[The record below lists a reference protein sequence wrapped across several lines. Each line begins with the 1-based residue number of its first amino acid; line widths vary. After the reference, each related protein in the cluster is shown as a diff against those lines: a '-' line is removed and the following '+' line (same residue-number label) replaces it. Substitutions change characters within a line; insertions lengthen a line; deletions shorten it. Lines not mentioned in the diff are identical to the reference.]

1 MIRGTDLLLYNGET
15 PSNYYGTST
24 PVGVG
29 ALSGLHGRDMTGE
42 YGTATATGIDINH
55 GYNTTATA
63 RPGTSIYNPNII
75 YNNNNTLDV
84 NYSSFEIGQGG
95 FWNKNNSA
103 LRNAIYNDSSGTLNV
118 YGTSWTGNIDVSI
131 FSNDIS
137 QDYNGYDATKPAQ
150 TWYAA
155 GSRGGTTFNIL
166 SRNAN
171 GIYNKGTLKISNVT
185 GTSNKF
191 INVGDAQNVAYGF
204 HIDNG
209 GVSASNYVEGSDGID
224 NAGGLTITS
233 STFGIDSGSS
243 NNGINAR
250 SGSTNTINYDRFTIY
265 GSSNNGINAQ
275 NNSTVDVDNS
285 SFIVGGSSNNGINAQ
300 NGSTV
305 DVDYSSFTVG
315 GSSNNGAVFS
325 NGANSNKLTNITTT
339 VTGTSSNG
347 ILFYN
352 GNGSADSSAVTL
364 ENLNGSVSGG
374 NHSSI
379 INMHNLANLVFKTTD
394 DNRDTHFAVTGS
406 SIGIDVNNS
415 GLEKKDLKFG
425 TTSNDKVVE
434 MTLTGDRN
442 VGININGGLTN
453 GTEIN
458 KEVSIG
464 KDTAPAN
471 GLDVA
476 VIGNENVVYNNY
488 GYAHKLTIENG
499 KTPMATTA
507 LAGNGRIIIGAWNN
521 GNVLGY
527 DKNIIFAN
535 QGYVQGPNHDSS
547 VKLNHIE
554 VAGDKNTIAYFAKGN
569 GQYSANNWLSTNNPN
584 VGFFDGNVE
593 LQGVI
598 GKYELHNNNGATPS
612 DKISENNVG
621 VYASSGQ
628 RDTLKTDIIGQSTP
642 VTLKDLNI
650 TNLNIGVGPHAK
662 YTTLVYADN
671 GTVVDVANTNSS
683 VLGVANTI
691 SDGQLLDTTNK
702 WGYGVAY
709 DALSDYTT
717 IGYAKG
723 IFDSNANNFLNNM
736 THGLDTLPSEV
747 KFSSNVDMVSKHG
760 VAYHADAGGKISAL
774 KTRAGGWQS
783 IIGLAE
789 GSNGTTSNG
798 TTYKNMITGGDTT
811 ESGSIV
817 VVEGNIVAADNS
829 LFNNDPTTIVSR
841 GRVMTDK
848 QFAYDNAAG
857 VAKNGGKVVF
867 KKATVATTTIEDPVG
882 TAPTKS
888 IIFGLGGYAEGAGS
902 QVIYTSKTL
911 NSANGASALIVSGT
925 KGALYATD
933 NGYVEFNGNII
944 HKNNAGSGKSTGTSN
959 EGAGITTAAEN
970 VGGTGLSGNDHKNV
984 PIFYVNRQNAN
995 DTAGITFNDETKIDL
1010 YDGILLT
1017 GDQYYHGQTRYWN
1030 SAIGNDYNGH
1040 YSDYYKEANKATNDR
1055 TAWEKAKYRGMKN
1068 VTVNLVSS
1076 ADGEIDLGLVNQAS
1090 KEIEWNQN
1098 QDKTGGTF
1106 LTGIGEFA
1114 GGMTIKN
1121 GSTAN
1126 NKSTS
1131 TAMGV
1136 NSSIINGKFKIST
1149 KVDLSDNIAKNNKA
1163 LFVTTPTPPAVDNT
1177 ISNDPFNNIKME
1189 SEYVT
1194 IDSGALV
1201 AGDGTNL
1208 AGQGLSMANS
1218 LFRWDKDNVT
1228 YRRSK
1233 NTESGYENSGTV
1245 NIWGGSDTDAVTG
1258 INVAYGTIENKDSGK
1273 VYVDHGNALVGTD
1286 GSILTNKGKIVVT
1299 GLYNP
1304 ATQTGS
1310 AYASGIINAPTA
1322 VTGRSVET
1330 APKGE
1335 NYGIVGISTKD
1346 VLDHNSYN
1354 RDRYGENK
1362 VNITNIADGANGTIE
1377 VAGEMA
1383 VGIYAKNVNQKNYI
1397 QNVNDSQF
1405 AKSNDVTVE
1414 YDNQNATSA
1423 DAIKLNYGTNGTTNT
1438 AMKEN
1443 NSLHGV
1449 GIALVEADK
1458 DSNVAYRGGII
1469 NLNTQNKGIGQTAD
1483 ILTFENGIGIYGESA
1498 KINFKGDSTGLT
1510 VDTGSDGAGIWVTDD
1525 STISSR
1531 ADRLGTPKTL
1541 NYNYK
1546 GYNDKKGFGMI
1557 FGSTDPNNRY
1567 GVTTAEN
1574 YLDIKFNNNG
1584 DTNLTLAIEKAQTS
1598 PGTINAGKGTTR
1610 GIAGILVNTDTTD
1623 YVKNYGD
1630 IKEDKSKTNVR
1641 AYGAVVNRGHFENH
1655 GNIELS
1661 DSLNEDA
1668 SNVEKNDLKKV
1679 NAGIIA
1685 NYHDKDARENTW
1697 IVNHGDI
1704 KVGTKSSKNVGGFG
1718 IYGYN
1723 IENYGKDDGTQSTIT
1738 INKNSYGIYSGDGNV
1753 KIQKTKLL
1761 VGNDTVLGSPT
1772 TTRTTAPATDILK
1785 GRETDAAYG
1794 VYIGD
1799 NSLLSGKNRDVEVSA
1814 DMDIDRFSYG
1824 IVLQNNANA
1833 DLPGS
1838 GATTNVKIGDG
1849 LYTLDSKGKVASLTP
1864 TSSPTIVLG
1873 SNQNAGGQ
1881 VKSTAPSN
1889 PKNEKDPLEQG
1900 NAVYYYSADKNS
1912 KASSYANVTMNGDY
1926 NIAYYTKGSVDNFG
1940 TIDLR
1945 SQNDLTAGNPDHG
1958 YGNLGIVSLNAD
1970 KPSTNYGTITTG
1982 MSDTVNMMYSAGM
1995 AAGINIYDKKGQF
2008 LRTEDEGYVVNR
2020 GKIVVAEEQGIG
2032 MFATGSRSKAINY
2045 GDIELTKPQSIGMYL
2060 DHGATGENYGTITGD
2075 ASNLKGVVA
2084 INGGYIKNYGKIE
2097 VKGTGSEGIITDN
2110 IDVKTNNTDGSGDL
2124 YGGTESSIKYVTSG
2138 NPKTTGVGTTITMPG
2153 IVPLTKITVDGV
2165 DTPIFNVETDAAN
2178 PGDVANNITINSS
2191 IQTGGTRIIDLK
2203 AIDEWGNPVWPQRDK
2218 PQLSE
2223 ITSIGMYVD
2232 TSGVRYTNPIDGLQ
2246 NLSKLGEV
2254 NLYFGPEATLYTN
2267 SKAIRIGDTV
2277 DSTGTVIKSNILKPF
2292 NDALTNLP
2300 GGAVV
2305 NPLSASLTWQVA
2317 AKLDS
2322 NNQLSEIYM
2331 SKVPYHSFAYDNDKS
2346 LVNFTNNLDNIYEI
2360 AKPQSAEK
2368 VIFNKL
2374 NSLGNGEGHILA
2386 QAFDQMRGHIYGG
2399 VQQRIKSTSDI
2410 LTGEMNGLR
2419 SDRNVS
2425 KDSNKFKAFGQRN
2438 EFKTDTAGMPDWYSN
2453 AGGFA
2458 FVHEDETVRLGQS
2471 SGWSAGVVNNYFTF
2485 KDLSKSYENQAMAKV
2500 GVFKT
2505 IPLDAN
2511 GTFVLSLGG
2520 DGFFGRNDMKRRF
2533 WVVDQ
2538 EFRAKAS
2545 YYSYGA
2551 GLNAG
2556 LEKAFVINDGF
2567 SIVPNVGI
2575 RAEYGRFSSIH
2586 EKGNMALNVKSDDY
2600 VSVKPSAGID
2610 FRYSQEVFKNS
2621 NLTASLGFAYE
2632 NEIGKLYDIENE
2644 ARIVGAW
2651 TDYFG
2656 IRGDKED
2663 KRGNFKSDLKLGL
2676 DNGRFGFNVN
2686 TGYDSKGH
2694 NFRAG
2699 LGLKVL
2705 Y

>member
-1 MIRGTDLLLYNGET
+1 MSNNLRQIAKDLRSFVKRCKDVHYSDSLLISFLITGLLTIAPKLHADVASEQQEITAQTYDAITDLRQSFMRARKENEKSLKGAQSELVQLLKQGDQVIKSPWASFQFGTGYTNNDWGTTYRGRGGKYLEYYRRDNDLTKYVFDKDKHLYGATNLNIPRNQEPDALTINPANVHKPYTPAEVTKLDAMTLPTAPTFSPKAITPNSGYYKPYEFSTTKATFDPANPTTTDLQYNAYDGRNNLTGWGSNNNNNDTTITRGTFITRGATASSTYGSGRVAPTLNAPGDFNIVNTSGNHIGNITKITGDFRSNMESRHYDDGGATSTYYSDSDTWYGYVTFNGET
-15 PSNYYGTST
+15 TSNYYGTAG

-29 ALSGLHGRDMTGE
+29 ALSGLHGRDMTGHH
-42 YGTATATGIDINH
+42 GTLNAAAGSPDINH
-55 GYNTTATA
+55 GYVLAPGSPLGT
-63 RPGTSIYNPNII
+63 GTSIYNPSII
-75 YNNNNTLDV
+75 YNDNNNLQVDTSYFVVD
-84 NYSSFEIGQGG
+84 YGG
-95 FWNKNNSA
+95 FYNKNNSVT
-103 LRNAIYNDSSGTLNV
+103 RNAIFNKSGTLTV
-118 YGTSWTGNIDVSI
+118 SGTSWTGNMDGSI

-137 QDYNGYDATKPAQ
+137 NLNNGYDVANPGASH
-150 TWYAA
+150 WYA
-155 GSRGGTTFNIL
+155 GVYRKGTSFLIK

-171 GIYNKGTLKISNVT
+171 GIYNVGTAIISNVN
-185 GTSNKF
+185 GSDNFYDDGNKPK
-191 INVGDAQNVAYGF
+191 VGYGF
-204 HIDNG
+204 YIDNG
-209 GVSASNYVEGSDGID
+209 GVANANNVEGSDAID
-224 NAGGLTITS
+224 NKGTLTVS
-233 STFGIDSGSS
+233 SSSFGIGSGSS

-250 SGSTNTINYDRFTIY
+250 SGSTNTINYDSFTIN

-275 NNSTVDVDNS
+275 SGSTVDVDNS
-285 SFIVGGSSNNGINAQ
+285 SFAVGGSSNNGINAQ
-300 NGSTV
+300 SGSTV

-315 GSSNNGAVFS
+315 GSSNNGMVFS
-325 NGANSNKLTNITTT
+325 NGANSNKLTNITTS

-352 GNGSADSSAVTL
+352 GNGSGDNSTVTL
-364 ENLNGSVSGG
+364 ENLDGSVSGG
-374 NHSSI
+374 NSSSI

-434 MTLTGDRN
+434 MTLTGYRN

-453 GTEIN
+453 GTETD

-476 VIGNENVVYNNY
+476 VVGNENVVYNNY

-527 DKNIIFAN
+527 NKNIIFAN
-535 QGYVQGPNHDSS
+535 QGYVQGTNSHDSS

-554 VAGDKNTIAYFAKGN
+554 VAGDENTIAYFAKGN
-569 GQYSANNWLSTNNPN
+569 GQYSTNNWLSTNNPN

-598 GKYELHNNNGATPS
+598 GKYELHNNNGATPTPTSTPS

-628 RDTLKTDIIGQSTP
+628 RNTLTTDMIGQTTP
-642 VTLKDLNI
+642 VTLNDLKI
-650 TNLNIGVGPHAK
+650 TNLNIGVGPYAEH
-662 YTTLVYADN
+662 TTLVYADN
-671 GTVVDVANTNSS
+671 ETVVDVANTNTS
-683 VLGVANTI
+683 VLGVASTI

-723 IFDSNANNFLNNM
+723 IFNSNANNFLNNM

-760 VAYHADAGGKISAL
+760 VAYHADAGGKISAKL
-774 KTRAGGWQS
+774 TRAGGWQS

-789 GSNGTTSNG
+789 GSNGNTENG
-798 TTYKNMITGGDTT
+798 TTYKNMIKGGDTT
-811 ESGSIV
+811 EPGSIV

-829 LFNNDPTTIVSR
+829 LFSTDSIVSR
-841 GRVMTDK
+841 GRITTDK

-867 KKATVATTTIEDPVG
+867 KKATAATTTKEGSIN
-882 TAPTKS
+882 TAPDKS
-888 IIFGLGGYAEGAGS
+888 IIFGLGGYAEGTGS

-911 NSANGASALIVSGT
+911 DPTDGASALIVSGT

-970 VGGTGLSGNDHKNV
+970 VGGTGLSGNDHRNV
-984 PIFYVNRQNAN
+984 PIFYVNRKNAN
-995 DTAGITFNDETKIDL
+995 DTAGITFNDGTIIDL

-1030 SAIGNDYNGH
+1030 NAIGNDYNGH
-1040 YSDYYKEANKATNDR
+1040 YSDYYKEDNKATSDS

-1090 KEIEWNQN
+1090 KEIEWDQN

-1131 TAMGV
+1131 TAMGA

-1149 KVDLSDNIAKNNKA
+1149 KVDLSDNIAKNNNA
-1163 LFVTTPTPPAVDNT
+1163 LFVTGTANK

-1208 AGQGLSMANS
+1208 AGQGLNMANS

-1233 NTESGYENSGTV
+1233 NTESGYENSGEV
-1245 NIWGGSDTDAVTG
+1245 NVWGGSDTDAVTG

-1299 GLYNP
+1299 GLYDP
-1304 ATQTGS
+1304 ATQS
-1310 AYASGIINAPTA
+1310 AYTSGITNAPTA
-1322 VTGRSVET
+1322 AAGRSVET
-1330 APKGE
+1330 TPKGE

-1346 VLDHNSYN
+1346 VLDHSNYN

-1383 VGIYAKNVNQKNYI
+1383 VGIYANNVNQKNYM

-1423 DAIKLNYGTNGTTNT
+1423 DAIKLNYGTNGAAKTPMQQNK
-1438 AMKEN
+1438 A
-1443 NSLHGV
+1443 LHGA
-1449 GIALVEADK
+1449 GIALVETDK
-1458 DSNVAYRGGII
+1458 DFNAAYRGGII
-1469 NLNTQNKGIGQTAD
+1469 NLNTKNNGIGQTAD
-1483 ILTFENGIGIYGESA
+1483 ILTFENGIGVYGESA

-1557 FGSTDPNNRY
+1557 FGSTDPNNKY
-1567 GVTTAEN
+1567 SGTTAEN

-1584 DTNLTLAIEKAQTS
+1584 DTNLTLATEKAQTS
-1598 PGTINAGKGTTR
+1598 PGTITANKGTTR

-1704 KVGTKSSKNVGGFG
+1704 KVGTNSSKNVGGFG
-1718 IYGYN
+1718 IYGY
-1723 IENYGKDDGTQSTIT
+1723 
-1738 INKNSYGIYSGDGNV
+1738 
-1753 KIQKTKLL
+1753 
-1761 VGNDTVLGSPT
+1761 
-1772 TTRTTAPATDILK
+1772 
-1785 GRETDAAYG
+1785 
-1794 VYIGD
+1794 
-1799 NSLLSGKNRDVEVSA
+1799 
-1814 DMDIDRFSYG
+1814 
-1824 IVLQNNANA
+1824 
-1833 DLPGS
+1833 
-1838 GATTNVKIGDG
+1838 
-1849 LYTLDSKGKVASLTP
+1849 
-1864 TSSPTIVLG
+1864 
-1873 SNQNAGGQ
+1873 
-1881 VKSTAPSN
+1881 
-1889 PKNEKDPLEQG
+1889 
-1900 NAVYYYSADKNS
+1900 
-1912 KASSYANVTMNGDY
+1912 
-1926 NIAYYTKGSVDNFG
+1926 
-1940 TIDLR
+1940 
-1945 SQNDLTAGNPDHG
+1945 
-1958 YGNLGIVSLNAD
+1958 
-1970 KPSTNYGTITTG
+1970 
-1982 MSDTVNMMYSAGM
+1982 
-1995 AAGINIYDKKGQF
+1995 
-2008 LRTEDEGYVVNR
+2008 
-2020 GKIVVAEEQGIG
+2020 
-2032 MFATGSRSKAINY
+2032 
-2045 GDIELTKPQSIGMYL
+2045 
-2060 DHGATGENYGTITGD
+2060 
-2075 ASNLKGVVA
+2075 
-2084 INGGYIKNYGKIE
+2084 
-2097 VKGTGSEGIITDN
+2097 
-2110 IDVKTNNTDGSGDL
+2110 
-2124 YGGTESSIKYVTSG
+2124 
-2138 NPKTTGVGTTITMPG
+2138 
-2153 IVPLTKITVDGV
+2153 
-2165 DTPIFNVETDAAN
+2165 
-2178 PGDVANNITINSS
+2178 
-2191 IQTGGTRIIDLK
+2191 
-2203 AIDEWGNPVWPQRDK
+2203 
-2218 PQLSE
+2218 
-2223 ITSIGMYVD
+2223 
-2232 TSGVRYTNPIDGLQ
+2232 
-2246 NLSKLGEV
+2246 
-2254 NLYFGPEATLYTN
+2254 
-2267 SKAIRIGDTV
+2267 
-2277 DSTGTVIKSNILKPF
+2277 
-2292 NDALTNLP
+2292 
-2300 GGAVV
+2300 
-2305 NPLSASLTWQVA
+2305 
-2317 AKLDS
+2317 
-2322 NNQLSEIYM
+2322 
-2331 SKVPYHSFAYDNDKS
+2331 
-2346 LVNFTNNLDNIYEI
+2346 
-2360 AKPQSAEK
+2360 
-2368 VIFNKL
+2368 
-2374 NSLGNGEGHILA
+2374 
-2386 QAFDQMRGHIYGG
+2386 
-2399 VQQRIKSTSDI
+2399 
-2410 LTGEMNGLR
+2410 
-2419 SDRNVS
+2419 
-2425 KDSNKFKAFGQRN
+2425 
-2438 EFKTDTAGMPDWYSN
+2438 
-2453 AGGFA
+2453 
-2458 FVHEDETVRLGQS
+2458 
-2471 SGWSAGVVNNYFTF
+2471 
-2485 KDLSKSYENQAMAKV
+2485 
-2500 GVFKT
+2500 
-2505 IPLDAN
+2505 
-2511 GTFVLSLGG
+2511 
-2520 DGFFGRNDMKRRF
+2520 
-2533 WVVDQ
+2533 
-2538 EFRAKAS
+2538 
-2545 YYSYGA
+2545 
-2551 GLNAG
+2551 
-2556 LEKAFVINDGF
+2556 
-2567 SIVPNVGI
+2567 
-2575 RAEYGRFSSIH
+2575 
-2586 EKGNMALNVKSDDY
+2586 
-2600 VSVKPSAGID
+2600 
-2610 FRYSQEVFKNS
+2610 
-2621 NLTASLGFAYE
+2621 
-2632 NEIGKLYDIENE
+2632 
-2644 ARIVGAW
+2644 
-2651 TDYFG
+2651 
-2656 IRGDKED
+2656 
-2663 KRGNFKSDLKLGL
+2663 
-2676 DNGRFGFNVN
+2676 
-2686 TGYDSKGH
+2686 
-2694 NFRAG
+2694 
-2699 LGLKVL
+2699 
-2705 Y
+2705 